1 MITDL
6 QAEQIRQYL
15 FTEQLT
21 DIDLIDDLTDHIS
34 CEIESLMTLNS
45 ISFTDAFEAARHK
58 ILPAEPFQ
66 VQRDTKLL
74 MSKTPNIMIRKIA
87 FIGGY
92 ASTICLLVA
101 ITLFALSSMSERR
114 IDLARYSVQIELKK
128 NNSVISEGNAMK
140 QSFHGYESFDQFWVG
155 EMAKAY
161 DQLLL
166 SQKFLMAAILIFAI
180 TFLPYQ
186 FYARFQKTPAEPQ
199 FG

>member
-15 FTEQLT
+15 LTEQLT

-45 ISFTDAFEAARHK
+45 ISFTDAFEAAKHK

-87 FIGGY
+87 FIGAY
-92 ASTICLLVA
+92 ASTICLLIA
-101 ITLFALSSMSERR
+101 AALFTVSSLSDRKL
-114 IDLARYSVQIELKK
+114 DLAQYHMQAEIERARVETKSSDATDSFSMVSWADYMVEEKDKSYNQL
-128 NNSVISEGNAMK
+128 M
-140 QSFHGYESFDQFWVG
+140 QSQNF
-155 EMAKAY
+155 
-161 DQLLL
+161 
-166 SQKFLMAAILIFAI
+166 FLIALLIFSI
-180 TFLPYQ
+180 TYLPYQ
-186 FYARFQKTPAEPQ
+186 FYARFQKTLAEPQ

>member
-6 QAEQIRQYL
+6 QTEQIRQYL

-21 DIDLIDDLTDHIS
+21 DINLIDDLTDHIS

-45 ISFTDAFEAARHK
+45 ISFTDAFEAAKHK

-87 FIGGY
+87 FIGAY
-92 ASTICLLVA
+92 ASTICLLIA
-101 ITLFALSSMSERR
+101 AALFTVSSLSDRKL
-114 IDLARYSVQIELKK
+114 DLAQYHMQAEIERARVETKSSDATDSFSMVSWADYMVEEKDKSYNQL
-128 NNSVISEGNAMK
+128 M
-140 QSFHGYESFDQFWVG
+140 QSQNF
-155 EMAKAY
+155 
-161 DQLLL
+161 
-166 SQKFLMAAILIFAI
+166 FLIALLIFSI
-180 TFLPYQ
+180 TYLPYQ
-186 FYARFQKTPAEPQ
+186 FYARFQKTLAEPQ

>member
-45 ISFTDAFEAARHK
+45 ISFTDAFEAAKHK

-87 FIGGY
+87 FIGAY
-92 ASTICLLVA
+92 ASTICLLIA
-101 ITLFALSSMSERR
+101 AALFTVSSLSDRKL
-114 IDLARYSVQIELKK
+114 DLAQYHMQAEIERARVETKSSDATDSFSMVSWADYMVEEKDKSYNQL
-128 NNSVISEGNAMK
+128 M
-140 QSFHGYESFDQFWVG
+140 QSQNF
-155 EMAKAY
+155 
-161 DQLLL
+161 
-166 SQKFLMAAILIFAI
+166 FLIALLIFSI
-180 TFLPYQ
+180 TYLPYQ
-186 FYARFQKTPAEPQ
+186 FYARFQKTLAEPQ